1 MKWFG
6 NLKVGAKLI
15 LFALVLATLAAAVG
29 GVGIRNL
36 GQLNQMADA
45 LYEQELL
52 GVSQIKEANVNLI
65 YAGRAVRNI
74 LLASSA
80 EQRQQFAAS
89 IGTFVDEAGALTA
102 EARTRFST
110 EEAQQRF
117 ARFDAIFP
125 EYRRLI
131 DQVLADADNEALQA
145 ERATVRMVMTEL
157 RKSADEI
164 DVLMTELGEIKEK
177 NAEEAS
183 VATTAL
189 YEQGVMYMAL
199 LIAAAVVIGL
209 TLGFMIA
216 RAIARPLTRAV
227 EVANALAE
235 GDLTV
240 AIEATTTDEVG
251 RLLDAMRNMVH
262 KLSHTIGEVNGAATQ
277 IGTAS
282 EQVSATSQSLSQAS
296 SEQAAS
302 VEETSA
308 SLEQMTAS
316 IAQNTENARVTDGM
330 ASKSSQ
336 EAADGGEAVM
346 ATVQAMKQIAEKIS
360 IIDDI
365 AYQTNLLALNA
376 AIEAARAGEHG
387 KGFAV
392 VADEVRKLAERSQVA
407 AQEIG
412 TVAAGSVQ
420 RAEEA
425 GQLLQ
430 EMLPSIAKTSDLVQ
444 EIAAASTEQSSGVNQ
459 INAAVGQLSQITQ
472 QNASSSEELAA
483 TAEEMTAQARQLQE
497 LMSFFRLAAVQ
508 GGVLAARRPA
518 TGSAAKAARA
528 AGSTAHDDTLP
539 EVQSGEFTRF

>member
-6 NLKVGAKLI
+6 NLKVGTKLI
-15 LFALVLATLAAAVG
+15 LFALVLAAIAAAVG

-36 GQLNQMADA
+36 GQLNHMADA
-45 LYEQELL
+45 LYEKELL
-52 GVSQIKEANVNLI
+52 GVSQIKEANVRLI
-65 YAGRAVRNI
+65 YAGRAIRNL
-74 LLASSA
+74 LLASTA
-80 EQRQQFAAS
+80 EQRQQFADS
-89 IGTFVDEAGALTA
+89 IRTYVEEAEVLVA
-102 EARTRFST
+102 EARTRFVT
-110 EEAQQRF
+110 EDAQQRF
-117 ARFDAIFP
+117 SRFDAIFP
-125 EYRRLI
+125 EYRRVTDLI
-131 DQVLADADNEALQA
+131 LAEANAEALQA
-145 ERATVRMVMTEL
+145 ERTTVRMVMTDL
-157 RKSADEI
+157 RKTADEI
-164 DVLMTELGEIKEK
+164 DQLMTELAGIKEK
-177 NAEEAS
+177 NAEQAS
-183 VATTAL
+183 VETTAL
-189 YEQGVMYMAL
+189 YEEGVLYMAL
-199 LIAAAVVIGL
+199 LIAAAIVIGM
-209 TLGFMIA
+209 TLGFVIA

-227 EVANALAE
+227 EVANALAD

-240 AIEATTTDEVG
+240 SIESETTDEVG
-251 RLLDAMRNMVH
+251 RLLDAMRNMVN
-262 KLSHTIGEVNGAATQ
+262 KLSHTIGEVNGAAVQ

-330 ASKSSQ
+330 ASKSAK

-412 TVAAGSVQ
+412 TVAAGSV
-420 RAEEA
+420 
-425 GQLLQ
+425 
-430 EMLPSIAKTSDLVQ
+430 
-444 EIAAASTEQSSGVNQ
+444 
-459 INAAVGQLSQITQ
+459 
-472 QNASSSEELAA
+472 
-483 TAEEMTAQARQLQE
+483 
-497 LMSFFRLAAVQ
+497 
-508 GGVLAARRPA
+508 
-518 TGSAAKAARA
+518 
-528 AGSTAHDDTLP
+528 
-539 EVQSGEFTRF
+539 